1 MDTATVAAA
10 TGSALA
16 IQVRGLSK
24 AYGRTTVLDRLDL
37 EASWGEVLVLLGP
50 NGSGKTTLIK
60 ALATL
65 TKPDAGSV
73 RIGGLDPARSGAAL
87 RRLIGVVTHE
97 PMLYA
102 DLTGHENLRFFARM
116 FSLDRIEERIATV
129 ATTVGMAARLGQRV
143 GTLSHGMQ
151 KRFSIA
157 RALLHEPRLLLLDE
171 PESGLDQEALA
182 LLESVVKAYAT
193 PGHAVLMTTH
203 NLEGALALGHRMA
216 VLSRGKV
223 AYQESLRTAEAAT
236 VRAAYLRH
244 TGAAP

>member
-1 MDTATVAAA
+1 MDTVT
-10 TGSALA
+10 SSSPA
-16 IQVRGLSK
+16 IHVRGLSK
-24 AYGRTTVLDRLDL
+24 SYGRTTVLDGLDL
-37 EASWGEVLVLLGP
+37 EMPWGEVLVLLGP

-65 TKPDAGSV
+65 TKPDAGQV
-73 RIGGLDPARSGAAL
+73 RVAGFDPAHSGTGL

-102 DLTGHENLRFFARM
+102 DLTGHENLRFFARL
-116 FSLDRIEERIATV
+116 FSLDRVEERIARV
-129 ATTVGMAARLGQRV
+129 ARTVGMAARLGQRA

-151 KRFSIA
+151 KRLSIA

-182 LLESVVKAYAT
+182 LLETVIKAHAA
-193 PGHAVLMTTH
+193 PGRAVLMATH
-203 NLEGALALGHRMA
+203 NLERAMALGHRMA

-223 AYQESLRTAEAAT
+223 AYQESLRTTEAAT

-244 TGAAP
+244 TEAMP

>member
-1 MDTATVAAA
+1 VAAG
-10 TGSALA
+10 TGSTPA
-16 IQVRGLSK
+16 IQVEGLSK

-73 RIGGLDPARSGAAL
+73 RVGGLDTSRSGAGV

-102 DLTGHENLRFFARM
+102 DLTAQENLRFFARM
-116 FSLDRIEERIATV
+116 FSLDRIEERIARI
-129 ATTVGMAARLGQRV
+129 AETVGMAARLGQRV

-151 KRFSIA
+151 KRLSIA
-157 RALLHEPRLLLLDE
+157 RALLHEPCLLLLDE

-182 LLESVVKAYAT
+182 LLEAVIKAHAA
-193 PGHAVLMTTH
+193 PGRAVLMSTH
-203 NLEGALALGHRMA
+203 NLDRALALGHRMA

-223 AYQESLRTAEAAT
+223 AYQESLKTAETAT

-244 TGAAP
+244 TGAVP

>member
-1 MDTATVAAA
+1 MDTAT
-10 TGSALA
+10 SSSPA

-24 AYGRTTVLDRLDL
+24 SYGRTTVLDGLDL
-37 EASWGEVLVLLGP
+37 EMPWGEVLVLLGP

-65 TKPDAGSV
+65 TKPDSGQV
-73 RIGGLDPARSGAAL
+73 RVCGLDSARSGATL

-102 DLTGHENLRFFARM
+102 DLTGRENLRFFARM
-116 FSLDRIEERIATV
+116 FGLDRTEEHV
-129 ATTVGMAARLGQRV
+129 ARVAETVGMTVRLNQRV

-151 KRFSIA
+151 KRLSIA

-182 LLESVVKAYAT
+182 LLEAIVKTYAA
-193 PGHAVLMTTH
+193 PGRAVLMATH
-203 NLEGALALGHRMA
+203 NLERALALGHRMA

-223 AYQESLRTAEAAT
+223 AYQESLRTAETAT
-236 VRAAYLRH
+236 VRVAYLRY
-244 TGAAP
+244 TEATP